1 MNKNLK
7 GSIMLLITAI
17 IWGFAFVAQS
27 VGIDTV
33 GPFAF
38 NGIRSVI
45 GGLVLIPVILIMNK
59 GNLKKVITKD
69 ALIGGLCC
77 GACLFVASTFQQWG
91 IMGSTVGKA
100 SFITALYV
108 VIVPILGL
116 FVGKKI
122 SVKIVISVVVSL
134 VGLYLLCMKDSFA
147 MSRGDLLL
155 LACAFFFSIHILVI
169 DHFSPKADGVVISCI
184 QFFVCGILCLIAM
197 AFTEHPTWEMIYEGR
212 TAILYAGVLSCG
224 VAYTLQVVFQKD
236 VDPSSASL
244 ILCLESVF
252 GAIGGWLLLG
262 QTLSQREI
270 IGCLMMFAAIVLAQ
284 L

>member
-1 MNKNLK
+1 
-7 GSIMLLITAI
+7 MLLITAI

-59 GNLKKVITKD
+59 ENLKKVITKD